1 MNRSVRNNI
10 SRETR
15 KTVAAIRQ
23 NAYELSKVLESAKSG
38 EESKLDNMPES
49 FSGSSKAE
57 EMEEAVMMFD
67 DALELISSGLDI
79 INDAAE
85 VLGVEVDYKPSAR
98 LKMDLLSTG
107 RKGVRFQMLLPEAM
121 KMELGSASESSYE
134 SENEMVCRALKEY
147 LSGSDYE

>member
-10 SRETR
+10 ARETR
-15 KTVAAIRQ
+15 RTVAAIRQ

-49 FSGSSKAE
+49 FSGSGKAE

-67 DALELISSGLDI
+67 DALELISSGLDS

-85 VLGVEVDYKPSAR
+85 VLGVEVDYKPSER
-98 LKMDLLSTG
+98 LKKELLSAG

-121 KMELGSASESSYE
+121 MMELRTASESSGV
-134 SENEMVCRALKEY
+134 SKNEIVCRALKEY
-147 LSGSDYE
+147 LSGIGHM

>member
-79 INDAAE
+79 INDAA
-85 VLGVEVDYKPSAR
+85 
-98 LKMDLLSTG
+98 
-107 RKGVRFQMLLPEAM
+107 
-121 KMELGSASESSYE
+121 
-134 SENEMVCRALKEY
+134 
-147 LSGSDYE
+147 

>member
-121 KMELGSASESSYE
+121 MIELRSVS
-134 SENEMVCRALKEY
+134 
-147 LSGSDYE
+147 